1 MGMKPVVLKRFAR
14 GFIVNRIQR
23 AINQELFQLLDDG
36 VADAAALD
44 DAVSVCLG
52 APCRDG
58 VPVQT
63 GFHRT

>member
-1 MGMKPVVLKRFAR
+1 MKPVVLKRFAR

-23 AINQELFQLLDDG
+23 AINQELFQLLDEG

-44 DAVSVCLG
+44 DARFRLSG
-52 APCRDG
+52 RAPCRDG

-63 GFHRT
+63 GFHRA